1 MHTLIIKDLSA
12 SIGLDSKAMGAVRG
26 GNGGDQANGV
36 AQTNAQSMA
45 AAANVGN
52 DLAVH
57 GPLTIQS
64 DNTFKQD
71 ADNDS
76 DAFNIKKVHV
86 GYYYPY
92 YKKAW

>member
-1 MHTLIIKDLSA
+1 MKSTLILRDLSV
-12 SIGLDSKAMGAVRG
+12 SKELDAKAMSAVRG
-26 GNGGDQANGV
+26 GFEDQANGV
-36 AQTNAQSMA
+36 AQQNLQSMV

-52 DLAVH
+52 ALLVAG

-76 DAFNIKKVHV
+76 FAKNVDAFSIKFP
-86 GYYYPY
+86 GIR
-92 YKKAW
+92 AR

>member
-12 SIGLDSKAMGAVRG
+12 SIELDSKAMGAVRG

-52 DLAVH
+52 ALLIAG
-57 GPLTIQS
+57 GPTTIQS
-64 DNTFKQD
+64 DNTFSQD

-76 DAFNIKKVHV
+76 FAKNFKGFSV
-86 GYYYPY
+86 GYYPY
-92 YKKAW
+92 YKRA